1 MLCNILFR
9 TPRHIIDMIV
19 KLMKSTPEDIIV
31 DQAAGSAGFLLSYQ
45 QYLLDYIAYIDK
57 ATHNKMKKV
66 DLKI

>member
-1 MLCNILFR
+1 
-9 TPRHIIDMIV
+9 
-19 KLMKSTPEDIIV
+19 MKSTPEDIIV